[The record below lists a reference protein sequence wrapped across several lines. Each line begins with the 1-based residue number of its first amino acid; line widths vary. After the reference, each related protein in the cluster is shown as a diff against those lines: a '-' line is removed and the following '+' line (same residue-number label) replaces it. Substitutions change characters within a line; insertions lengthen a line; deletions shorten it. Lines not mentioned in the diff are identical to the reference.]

1 MRLDLVCVVLLA
13 LVVVAVLVVLVGLVL
28 VVLPWRAMVR
38 VLRVVTVCA
47 LFSIAA
53 LSQCGLLRT
62 FVAIA
67 ARQPVWTH
75 SCNVA
80 LIIKTLLVVVIRYFL
95 VTFTMIAIRSALL
108 VIVATVIIF
117 WASPIAASQVPKSH
131 RITDVIESNHR
142 DKKTRGALEVPT
154 RRS

>member
-1 MRLDLVCVVLLA
+1 MWVVVVLR
-13 LVVVAVLVVLVGLVL
+13 
-28 VVLPWRAMVR
+28 WRAMVR
-38 VLRVVTVCA
+38 VLRVVTACA

-80 LIIKTLLVVVIRYFL
+80 LIKKTLVLVVIRYL
-95 VTFTMIAIRSALL
+95 IAS
-108 VIVATVIIF
+108 
-117 WASPIAASQVPKSH
+117 
-131 RITDVIESNHR
+131 RIPP
-142 DKKTRGALEVPT
+142 GQGW
-154 RRS
+154 